1 MKLRF
6 KIAMYVLVPLVVVAI
21 FVATIGRVQ
30 TVDISAGTVEQ
41 GLKATAVSIQD
52 TLHLLDKGAPFEV
65 KDGELWKG
73 QINVTQH
80 TDIVDDIMTES
91 SVAVTVFYGDTRYST
106 SLKDENGNRMI
117 GTQASPEIVEAVI
130 TNGGEY
136 IDEELVVAGVEYYGY
151 YRPLWNDEH
160 TEIVG
165 MVFTGM
171 DKGHA
176 DNGARIII
184 TNMLIL
190 IGGISLIAFI
200 ISFISISKM
209 TRDLGLS
216 VRALDSLANGNLNAE
231 VDRRA
236 LKRRDEIG
244 KLMRAVLNLRGQMK
258 EVIGAIIEKGDAVQL
273 AAQQVNEQT
282 DEGAKAIGQV
292 DMAVSE
298 ISEGATS
305 QATETQSATENVIIM
320 GEMVEQTREEVET
333 LLAHAEEM
341 QAAGDV
347 ATQAL
352 DELDEINGQTKKAI
366 DVIYEQTHTT
376 NESALRIREV
386 TKMIT
391 GIAEE
396 TNLLSLNASIEAARA
411 GEQGRGFAVV
421 AAQIQKLAEQSNA
434 STKEIA
440 QIINELMEDSEKA
453 VATMDEVKEIMDAQN
468 EKVLRAGE
476 AFSQVKAGIDAS
488 IKGVEAIEEKTI
500 KLDDARA
507 NVIDIV
513 QNLTAIAEENAAA
526 TEETS
531 ASVTEVTAIVEDI
544 AQNAQKMNTYATD
557 LKDKT
562 NVFYM

>member
-21 FVATIGRVQ
+21 FVATIGRAQ

-52 TLHLLDKGAPFEV
+52 TLHLLDEGAPFEV

-73 QINVTQH
+73 QVNVTQH

-91 SVAVTVFYGDTRYST
+91 SVAVTIFYGDTRYST
-106 SLKDENGNRMI
+106 SLMDENGNRMI
-117 GTQASPEIVEAVI
+117 GTQAKPEIVEAVI

-136 IDEELVVAGVEYYGY
+136 IDEELEIAGVEYYGY

-165 MVFTGM
+165 MVFAGM

-184 TNMLIL
+184 TNMLVL

-273 AAQQVNEQT
+273 AAQQVDEQT
-282 DEGAKAIGQV
+282 NEAAKAIGQV

-440 QIINELMEDSEKA
+440 QIINVLMEDSEKA

-468 EKVLRAGE
+468 EKVVRAGE

-526 TEETS
+526 TQETS

-544 AQNAQKMNTYATD
+544 AQNAQKMNTYATE

>member
-21 FVATIGRVQ
+21 FVATIGRAQ

-52 TLHLLDKGAPFEV
+52 TLHLLDEGAPFEV

-73 QINVTQH
+73 QVNVTQH

-91 SVAVTVFYGDTRYST
+91 TVAVTVFYGDTRYST

-136 IDEELVVAGVEYYGY
+136 IDEELEIAGVEYYGY

-160 TEIVG
+160 TEIIG

-171 DKGHA
+171 DKEHA

-184 TNMLIL
+184 TNMLVL

-258 EVIGAIIEKGDAVQL
+258 EVIGAIIEKSDAVQE

-440 QIINELMEDSEKA
+440 QIINVLMEDSEKA

-468 EKVLRAGE
+468 EKVVRAGE

-488 IKGVEAIEEKTI
+488 IKGVESIEEKTI

-544 AQNAQKMNTYATD
+544 AQNAQKMNNYATE

-562 NVFYM
+562 SVFYM

>member
-6 KIAMYVLVPLVVVAI
+6 KIAMYVLLPLVTVAV
-21 FVATIGRVQ
+21 FVATIGRSQ

-52 TLHLLDKGAPFEV
+52 TLHLLDEGEPFEV
-65 KDGELWKG
+65 KDGALWKG
-73 QINVTQH
+73 HVNVTEH
-80 TDIVDDIMTES
+80 VEIVDDIMAES
-91 SVAVTVFYGDTRYST
+91 SVAVTIFYGDTRYST
-106 SLKDENGNRMI
+106 SLKDESGNRMI
-117 GTQASPEIVEAVI
+117 GTQADPAIVEAVI

-136 IDEELVVAGVEYYGY
+136 IDEDIVIAGVEYYGY

-184 TNMLIL
+184 TNMLVL
-190 IGGISLIAFI
+190 SGGISLIAFI

-216 VRALDSLANGNLNAE
+216 VKALDSLANGNLNAE

-282 DEGAKAIGQV
+282 DEAAKAIGQV

-513 QNLTAIAEENAAA
+513 QNLTAIAEENAAS
-526 TEETS
+526 TQETS

>member
-52 TLHLLDKGAPFEV
+52 TLHLLDEGAPFEV

-91 SVAVTVFYGDTRYST
+91 SVAVTIFYGDTRYST
-106 SLKDENGNRMI
+106 SLMDENGNRMI
-117 GTQASPEIVEAVI
+117 GTQAKPEIVEAVI

-136 IDEELVVAGVEYYGY
+136 IDEELEIAGVEYYGY

-171 DKGHA
+171 DKEHA

-184 TNMLIL
+184 TNMLVL

-273 AAQQVNEQT
+273 AAQQVDEQT
-282 DEGAKAIGQV
+282 NEAAKAIGQV

-440 QIINELMEDSEKA
+440 QIINVLMEDSEKA

-468 EKVLRAGE
+468 EKVVRAGE

-526 TEETS
+526 TQETS

-544 AQNAQKMNTYATD
+544 AQNAQKMNTYATE

>member
-21 FVATIGRVQ
+21 FVATIGRAQ

-52 TLHLLDKGAPFEV
+52 TLHLLDEGAPFEV

-117 GTQASPEIVEAVI
+117 GTQAKPEIVEAVI

-136 IDEELVVAGVEYYGY
+136 IDEELEIAGVEYYGY
-151 YRPLWNDEH
+151 YRPLWNDAH

-171 DKGHA
+171 DKEHA

-184 TNMLIL
+184 TNMLVL

-273 AAQQVNEQT
+273 AAQQVDEQT
-282 DEGAKAIGQV
+282 NEAAKAIGQV

-440 QIINELMEDSEKA
+440 QIINVLMEDSEKA

-544 AQNAQKMNTYATD
+544 AQNAQKMNTYATE

>member
-6 KIAMYVLVPLVVVAI
+6 KIAMYVLVPLLVVAG
-21 FVATIGRVQ
+21 VVSTMGYKQ
-30 TVDISAGTVEQ
+30 TVDINALTIEQ

-52 TLHLLDKGAPFEV
+52 TLHLLDEGKPFEV
-65 KDGELWKG
+65 KDGALWKG
-73 QINVTQH
+73 DVNVTEH
-80 TDIVDDIMTES
+80 TEIVDDIMAES
-91 SVAVTVFYGDTRYST
+91 SVAVTIFYGDTRYAT
-106 SLKDENGNRMI
+106 SLTDAEGNRLI
-117 GTQASPEIVEAVI
+117 GSQADPEVVEAVI

-136 IDEELVVAGVEYYGY
+136 INEDLVIEGVAYYGY

-165 MVFTGM
+165 IVFTGM
-171 DKGHA
+171 DKVHA
-176 DNGARIII
+176 DEGALTII
-184 TNMLIL
+184 TNMMVL
-190 IGGISLIAFI
+190 IGGVSLIAFI

-216 VRALDSLANGNLNAE
+216 VKALDSLANGNLNAD

-258 EVIGAIIEKGDAVQL
+258 EVIGAIIEKSDAVQL
-273 AAQQVNEQT
+273 SAEQIDEQT
-282 DEGAKAIGQV
+282 NEGAKAIGQV

-305 QATETQSATENVIIM
+305 QATETQSATENVIVM

-341 QAAGDV
+341 QAAGDM

-366 DVIYEQTHTT
+366 EVIYEQTHTT
-376 NESALRIREV
+376 NESALRIRDV

-440 QIINELMEDSEKA
+440 QIVNVLIDDSKKA
-453 VATMDEVKEIMDAQN
+453 VETMNEVKEIMDAQN
-468 EKVLRAGE
+468 EKVEKAGE

-488 IKGVEAIEEKTI
+488 IKGVESIEEKTI

-526 TEETS
+526 TQETS

-544 AQNAQKMNTYATD
+544 AENAQKMNTYATE

>member
-1 MKLRF
+1 MKLKA
-6 KIAMYVLVPLVVVAI
+6 KISMYVLLPLVFVALVVATMGSAQTKAI
-21 FVATIGRVQ
+21 NAWTIE
-30 TVDISAGTVEQ
+30 DC
-41 GLKATAVSIQD
+41 LKATAISIQD
-52 TLHLLDKGAPFEV
+52 TLHLLGGDAEFEI
-65 KDGELWKG
+65 KDGALWKG
-73 QINVTQH
+73 DVNVTEH
-80 TDIVDDIMTES
+80 TEIVDDIKEGT
-91 SVAVTVFYGDTRYST
+91 SVAVTVFYGDTRYVT
-106 SLKDENGNRMI
+106 AITDAEGNRAI
-117 GTQASPEIVEAVI
+117 GTQADPAIVEAVI

-136 IDEELVVAGVEYYGY
+136 IDEELVIEGVEYYGFY
-151 YRPLWNDEH
+151 MPLYSADNSKV
-160 TEIVG
+160 IG
-165 MVFTGM
+165 MVFAGM
-171 DKGHA
+171 DKEHA
-176 DNGARIII
+176 DAGADTIIMY
-184 TNMLIL
+184 MLIL
-190 IGGISLIAFI
+190 IALVSVIAFI

-209 TRDLGLS
+209 TRDLRSS
-216 VRALDSLANGNLNAE
+216 VKALDELANGNLNADI
-231 VDRRA
+231 DRRA
-236 LKRRDEIG
+236 LKRKDEIG

-258 EVIGAIIEKGDAVQL
+258 EVIGAIIEKGEAVQI
-273 AAQQVNEQT
+273 AAQQINDETEQ
-282 DEGAKAIGQV
+282 AARAIGQV
-292 DMAVSE
+292 DQAVSE
-298 ISEGATS
+298 ISEGANS
-305 QATETQSATENVIIM
+305 QASETQKATENVIIM

-341 QAAGDV
+341 QAAGEV
-347 ATQAL
+347 ATQTL

-376 NESALRIREV
+376 NESAMRIREV

-421 AAQIQKLAEQSNA
+421 AAQIQKLAEQSNS

-440 QIINELMEDSEKA
+440 QIINVLMEDSEKA
-453 VATMDEVKEIMDAQN
+453 VATMDEVKEIMAAQS
-468 EKVLRAGE
+468 EKVERAGD

-513 QNLTAIAEENAAA
+513 QSLTAIAEENAAS
-526 TEETS
+526 TQETS

-544 AQNAQKMNTYATD
+544 AQNASKMNTYATE

>member
-52 TLHLLDKGAPFEV
+52 TLHLLDEGAPFEV

-80 TDIVDDIMTES
+80 TDIVDDIMKES
-91 SVAVTVFYGDTRYST
+91 SVAVTIFYGDTRYST
-106 SLKDENGNRMI
+106 SLMDENGNRMI
-117 GTQASPEIVEAVI
+117 GTQAKPEIVEAVI

-136 IDEELVVAGVEYYGY
+136 IDEELEIAGVEYYGY

-171 DKGHA
+171 DKEHA

-184 TNMLIL
+184 TNMLVL

-273 AAQQVNEQT
+273 AAQQVDEQT
-282 DEGAKAIGQV
+282 NEAAKAIGQV

-440 QIINELMEDSEKA
+440 QIINVLMEDSEKA

-468 EKVLRAGE
+468 EKVVRAGE

-526 TEETS
+526 TQETS

-544 AQNAQKMNTYATD
+544 AQNAQKMNTYATE

>member
-6 KIAMYVLVPLVVVAI
+6 KIAMYVLLPLIVIAI
-21 FVATIGRVQ
+21 FVSTIGYQQ
-30 TVDISAGTVEQ
+30 TVMINARTIEE
-41 GLKATAVSIQD
+41 GLKATAISIQD
-52 TLHLLDKGAPFEV
+52 TLHLLGGDAKFEV
-65 KDGELWKG
+65 RDGALWKG
-73 QINVTQH
+73 DVNITEH
-80 TDIVDDIMTES
+80 TEIVDDIRSQTA
-91 SVAVTVFYGDTRYST
+91 VAITIFYGDTRYAT
-106 SLKDENGNRMI
+106 AITDAEGNRAI
-117 GTQASPEIVEAVI
+117 GTQAEPEIIEAVV
-130 TNGGEY
+130 TNKGEY
-136 IDEELVVAGVEYYGY
+136 IDEELVLEGVEYYGY
-151 YRPLWNDEH
+151 YIPLYSADNSEV
-160 TEIVG
+160 IG
-165 MVFTGM
+165 MIFAGM
-171 DKGHA
+171 DKTHA
-176 DNGARIII
+176 NEGANTIIM
-184 TNMLIL
+184 NMLIL
-190 IGGISLIAFI
+190 ICVISVIAFI

-216 VRALDSLANGNLNAE
+216 VKALDSLANGNLNAE

-258 EVIGAIIEKGDAVQL
+258 EVIGAIMEKGEAVQV
-273 AAQQVNEQT
+273 AANQIDEQT
-282 DEGAKAIGQV
+282 DQTAKAIGQV

-305 QATETQSATENVIIM
+305 QASETQRATENVIVM

-341 QAAGDV
+341 QAAGEV

-352 DELDEINGQTKKAI
+352 DDLDEINGQTKKAI

-421 AAQIQKLAEQSNA
+421 AAQIQKLAEQSNT

-440 QIINELMEDSEKA
+440 KIINELMEDSEKA
-453 VATMDEVKEIMDAQN
+453 VATMNEVKEIMDAQS
-468 EKVLRAGE
+468 EKVERAGE

-500 KLDDARA
+500 RLDDARA

-513 QNLTAIAEENAAA
+513 QNLTAIAEENAAS

-544 AQNAQKMNTYATD
+544 AQNAQKMNAYATE

-562 NVFYM
+562 TVFHM

>member
-1 MKLRF
+1 MKLKA
-6 KIAMYVLVPLVVVAI
+6 KISMYVLLPLLFVGIVVATMGSAQTKAI
-21 FVATIGRVQ
+21 NAWTI
-30 TVDISAGTVEQ
+30 EEC
-41 GLKATAVSIQD
+41 LKATAISIQD
-52 TLHLLDKGAPFEV
+52 TLHLLGGDAEFEI
-65 KDGELWKG
+65 KDGALWKG
-73 QINVTQH
+73 DVNVSEH
-80 TDIVDDIMTES
+80 TEIVDDIKDGS
-91 SVAVTVFYGDTRYST
+91 SVVVTIFYGDTRYVT
-106 SLKDENGNRMI
+106 SVTDAEGNRSL
-117 GTQASPEIVEAVI
+117 GTQADSAIAEEVI
-130 TNGGEY
+130 TNGNEY
-136 IDEELVVAGVEYYGY
+136 IDEALILEGVEYYGY
-151 YRPLWNDEH
+151 YMPLYSADNS
-160 TEIVG
+160 EIIG
-165 MVFTGM
+165 MVFAGM
-171 DKGHA
+171 DKTHA
-176 DNGARIII
+176 DAGADTII
-184 TNMLIL
+184 MYMMIL
-190 IGGISLIAFI
+190 IALVSVIAFI

-209 TRDLGLS
+209 TRDLRSS
-216 VRALDSLANGNLNAE
+216 VKALDELANGNLSADI
-231 VDRRA
+231 DRRA
-236 LKRRDEIG
+236 LKRKDEIG

-258 EVIGAIIEKGDAVQL
+258 EVIGAIIEKGEAVQI
-273 AAQQVNEQT
+273 AAQQINDETDQT
-282 DEGAKAIGQV
+282 AKAIGQV

-305 QATETQSATENVIIM
+305 QASETQKATENVIIM

-333 LLAHAEEM
+333 LLAHAQEM
-341 QAAGDV
+341 QAAGEV
-347 ATQAL
+347 ATQTL

-376 NESALRIREV
+376 NESAMRIREV

-421 AAQIQKLAEQSNA
+421 AAQIQKLAEQSNT

-453 VATMDEVKEIMDAQN
+453 VATMDEVKEIMDAQS
-468 EKVLRAGE
+468 EKVERAGE
-476 AFSQVKAGIDAS
+476 AFGMVKAGIDAS

-500 KLDDARA
+500 RLDDARA

-513 QNLTAIAEENAAA
+513 QNLTAIAEENAAS
-526 TEETS
+526 TQQTS

-544 AQNAQKMNTYATD
+544 SQNASKMNAYASD

>member
-6 KIAMYVLVPLVVVAI
+6 KIAMYVLLPLLVIAI
-21 FVATIGRVQ
+21 FVSTIGYQQ
-30 TVDISAGTVEQ
+30 TVMINARTIEE
-41 GLKATAVSIQD
+41 GLKATAISIQD
-52 TLHLLDKGAPFEV
+52 TLHLLGGDAKFEV
-65 KDGELWKG
+65 KDGALWKG
-73 QINVTQH
+73 SVNITEH
-80 TDIVDDIMTES
+80 TEIVDDIRSQTA
-91 SVAVTVFYGDTRYST
+91 VAITIFYGDTRYAT
-106 SLKDENGNRMI
+106 AITDAEGNRAI
-117 GTQASPEIVEAVI
+117 GTQAEPEIVEAVI
-130 TNGGEY
+130 TNKGEY
-136 IDEELVVAGVEYYGY
+136 IDEELVIEGVEYYGY
-151 YRPLWNDEH
+151 YIPLYSADNS
-160 TEIVG
+160 EIIG
-165 MVFTGM
+165 MVFAGM
-171 DKGHA
+171 DKAHA
-176 DNGARIII
+176 NEGANTIIM
-184 TNMLIL
+184 NMLIL
-190 IGGISLIAFI
+190 ICAISVIAFI

-216 VRALDSLANGNLNAE
+216 VKALDSLANGNLNAD

-258 EVIGAIIEKGDAVQL
+258 EVIGAIIEKGEAVQI
-273 AAQQVNEQT
+273 AAKQIDEQT
-282 DEGAKAIGQV
+282 DQTAKAIGQV

-305 QATETQSATENVIIM
+305 QATETQKATENVIVM

-376 NESALRIREV
+376 NESAMRIREV

-421 AAQIQKLAEQSNA
+421 AAQIQKLAEQSNS

-440 QIINELMEDSEKA
+440 KIINELMEDSEKA
-453 VATMDEVKEIMDAQN
+453 VETMNEVKEIMDAQS
-468 EKVLRAGE
+468 EKVERAGE

-500 KLDDARA
+500 RLDDARA

-513 QNLTAIAEENAAA
+513 QNLTAIAEENAAS
-526 TEETS
+526 TQETS

-562 NVFYM
+562 TVFHL

>member
-21 FVATIGRVQ
+21 FVATIGRAQ

-52 TLHLLDKGAPFEV
+52 TLHLLDEGAPFEV

-91 SVAVTVFYGDTRYST
+91 SVAVTIFYGDTRYST
-106 SLKDENGNRMI
+106 SLMDENGNRMI
-117 GTQASPEIVEAVI
+117 GTQADPAIVEAVI

-136 IDEELVVAGVEYYGY
+136 IDEELEIAGVEYYGY

-165 MVFTGM
+165 MVFAGM

-184 TNMLIL
+184 TNMLVL

-258 EVIGAIIEKGDAVQL
+258 EVIGAIIEKGDAVQF
-273 AAQQVNEQT
+273 AAQQVDEQT
-282 DEGAKAIGQV
+282 NEAAKAIGQV

-440 QIINELMEDSEKA
+440 QIINVLMEDSEKA

-468 EKVLRAGE
+468 EKVVRAGE

-526 TEETS
+526 TQETS

>member
-1 MKLRF
+1 MNLRA

-21 FVATIGRVQ
+21 CVATIGRVQ

-52 TLHLLDKGAPFEV
+52 TLHLLDEGEPFEV
-65 KDGELWKG
+65 KDGVLWKG
-73 QINVTQH
+73 HVNVTEH
-80 TDIVDDIMTES
+80 TDIVDDIMNDS
-91 SVAVTVFYGDTRYST
+91 SVAVTIFYGDTRYCT

-117 GTQASPEIVEAVI
+117 GTPAKPEIVEAVI

-136 IDEELVVAGVEYYGY
+136 IDEELVIGGEDYYGY

-165 MVFTGM
+165 MVFAGM
-171 DKGHA
+171 GKANA
-176 DNGARIII
+176 DNSARIII
-184 TNMLIL
+184 TNMLLL

-216 VRALDSLANGNLNAE
+216 VKALDSLANGNLNAD

-258 EVIGAIIEKGDAVQL
+258 EVIGAIIEKGEAVQI
-273 AAQQVNEQT
+273 AAQQINDETDQT
-282 DEGAKAIGQV
+282 AKAIGQV

-305 QATETQSATENVIIM
+305 QATETQRATENVIVM

-376 NESALRIREV
+376 NESAMRIREV

-440 QIINELMEDSEKA
+440 QIINVLMEDSEKA
-453 VATMDEVKEIMDAQN
+453 VVTMNEVKEIMDAQN
-468 EKVLRAGE
+468 EKVVRAEE

-500 KLDDARA
+500 RLDDARA

-544 AQNAQKMNTYATD
+544 AQNAQKMNSYATE

>member
-52 TLHLLDKGAPFEV
+52 TLHLLDEGAPFEV

-73 QINVTQH
+73 QVNVTQH

-91 SVAVTVFYGDTRYST
+91 SVAVTIFYGDTRYST
-106 SLKDENGNRMI
+106 SLMDENGNRMI
-117 GTQASPEIVEAVI
+117 GTQAKPEIVEAVI

-136 IDEELVVAGVEYYGY
+136 IDEELEIAGVEYYGY

-171 DKGHA
+171 DKEHA

-184 TNMLIL
+184 TNMLVL

-273 AAQQVNEQT
+273 AAQQVDEQT
-282 DEGAKAIGQV
+282 NEAAKAIGQV

-440 QIINELMEDSEKA
+440 QIINVLMEDSEKA

-468 EKVLRAGE
+468 EKVVRAGE

-526 TEETS
+526 TQETS

-544 AQNAQKMNTYATD
+544 AQNAQKMNTYATE

>member
-1 MKLRF
+1 MKLKA
-6 KIAMYVLVPLVVVAI
+6 KIALYVLVPLVIVAI
-21 FVATIGRVQ
+21 CVATIGRVQ

-52 TLHLLDKGAPFEV
+52 TLHLLDAGAPFEV
-65 KDGELWKG
+65 KDGVLWKG
-73 QINVTQH
+73 DINVTEH
-80 TDIVDDIMTES
+80 VEIVDDIMTES
-91 SVAVTVFYGDTRYST
+91 SVVVTIFYGDTRYCT

-117 GTQASPEIVEAVI
+117 GTQAKPEIVEAVI
-130 TNGGEY
+130 ANGDEY
-136 IDEELVVAGVEYYGY
+136 IDEELVIGGIEYYGY

-171 DKGHA
+171 DKAHA

-190 IGGISLIAFI
+190 ISGISLIAFI

-216 VRALDSLANGNLNAE
+216 VKALDSLANGNLNAE

-258 EVIGAIIEKGDAVQL
+258 EVIGAIIEKSDAVHF
-273 AAQQVNEQT
+273 AAEQIDEQT
-282 DEGAKAIGQV
+282 NEGAKAIGQV

-320 GEMVEQTREEVET
+320 GEMVEKTREEVET

-376 NESALRIREV
+376 NESAMRIREV

-440 QIINELMEDSEKA
+440 QIINVLMEDSEKA
-453 VATMDEVKEIMDAQN
+453 VATMNEVKEIMDAQN
-468 EKVLRAGE
+468 EKVVRAGE

-488 IKGVEAIEEKTI
+488 IKGVESIEEKTI

-526 TEETS
+526 TQETS

-544 AQNAQKMNTYATD
+544 AQNAQKMNTYATE

>member
-52 TLHLLDKGAPFEV
+52 TLHLLDEGAPFEV

-91 SVAVTVFYGDTRYST
+91 SVAVTIFYGDTRYST
-106 SLKDENGNRMI
+106 SLMDENGNRMI
-117 GTQASPEIVEAVI
+117 GTQAKPEIVEAVI

-136 IDEELVVAGVEYYGY
+136 IDEELEIAGVEYYGY

-171 DKGHA
+171 DKEHA

-184 TNMLIL
+184 TNMLVL

-216 VRALDSLANGNLNAE
+216 VKALDSLANGNLNAE

-282 DEGAKAIGQV
+282 DEAAKAIGQV

-376 NESALRIREV
+376 NESAMRIREV

-440 QIINELMEDSEKA
+440 QIINVLMEDSEKA
-453 VATMDEVKEIMDAQN
+453 VTTMNEVKEIMDAQN
-468 EKVLRAGE
+468 EKVVRAGE

-526 TEETS
+526 TQETS

>member
-21 FVATIGRVQ
+21 FVATIGRAQ

-52 TLHLLDKGAPFEV
+52 TLHLLDEGAPFEV

-73 QINVTQH
+73 QVNVTQH

-91 SVAVTVFYGDTRYST
+91 SVAVTIFYGDTRYST

-117 GTQASPEIVEAVI
+117 GTQAKPEIVEAVI
-130 TNGGEY
+130 TNGDEY
-136 IDEELVVAGVEYYGY
+136 IDEELEIAGVEYYGY

-184 TNMLIL
+184 TNMLVL

-216 VRALDSLANGNLNAE
+216 VRALDSLANGNLNAD

-258 EVIGAIIEKGDAVQL
+258 EVIGAIIEKGDAVQE
-273 AAQQVNEQT
+273 AAQQVDEQT
-282 DEGAKAIGQV
+282 NEAAKAIGQV

-341 QAAGDV
+341 QAAGEV
-347 ATQAL
+347 ATQTL

-376 NESALRIREV
+376 NESAMRIREV

-391 GIAEE
+391 NIAEE

-468 EKVLRAGE
+468 EKVVRAGE

-500 KLDDARA
+500 RLDDARA

-544 AQNAQKMNTYATD
+544 AQNAQRMNVYATE
-557 LKDKT
+557 LKGKT
-562 NVFYM
+562 TLFHM

>member
-1 MKLRF
+1 MKLKA
-6 KIAMYVLVPLVVVAI
+6 KISMYVLLPLVFVAVVVA
-21 FVATIGRVQ
+21 TLGHTQ
-30 TVDISAGTVEQ
+30 TVAINAGTIEEC
-41 GLKATAVSIQD
+41 LKATAISIQD
-52 TLHLLDKGAPFEV
+52 TLHLLGGDAPFEV
-65 KDGELWKG
+65 KDGALWKG
-73 QINVTQH
+73 NVNISEH
-80 TDIVDDIMTES
+80 TEIVDDIKEGS
-91 SVAVTVFYGDTRYST
+91 SVAITVFYGDTRYLT
-106 SLKDENGNRMI
+106 SVTDAEGNRSL
-117 GTQASPEIVEAVI
+117 GTHADPVIVEAVI

-136 IDEELVVAGVEYYGY
+136 IDESLVLEGVDYYGY
-151 YRPLWNDEH
+151 YMPLYSADNS
-160 TEIVG
+160 EIVG
-165 MVFTGM
+165 MVFAGM
-171 DKGHA
+171 DKVHA
-176 DNGARIII
+176 NEGADTIILY
-184 TNMLIL
+184 MLVL
-190 IGGISLIAFI
+190 VALVSVVAFI

-209 TRDLGLS
+209 TRDLRTS
-216 VRALDSLANGNLNAE
+216 VKALDELANGNLNAD
-231 VDRRA
+231 VDRRS
-236 LKRRDEIG
+236 LKRKDEIG
-244 KLMRAVLNLRGQMK
+244 KLMRAVLNLRGEMK
-258 EVIGAIIEKGDAVQL
+258 EVIGAIIEKGEAVQI
-273 AAQQVNEQT
+273 AAQQINDETDQT
-282 DEGAKAIGQV
+282 AKAIGQV

-305 QATETQSATENVIIM
+305 QATETQKATENVIVM
-320 GEMVEQTREEVET
+320 GEMVEQTREEVES

-341 QAAGDV
+341 QAAGEV

-376 NESALRIREV
+376 NESAMRIREV

-421 AAQIQKLAEQSNA
+421 AAQIQKLAEQSNS

-440 QIINELMEDSEKA
+440 KIINELMEDSEKA
-453 VATMDEVKEIMDAQN
+453 VETMNDVKEIMDAQN
-468 EKVLRAGE
+468 EKVVRAGE

-500 KLDDARA
+500 RLDDARA

-513 QNLTAIAEENAAA
+513 QNLTAIAEENAAS
-526 TEETS
+526 TQETS

-544 AQNAQKMNTYATD
+544 AQNAQKMNTYATE

>member
-1 MKLRF
+1 
-6 KIAMYVLVPLVVVAI
+6 
-21 FVATIGRVQ
+21 
-30 TVDISAGTVEQ
+30 
-41 GLKATAVSIQD
+41 
-52 TLHLLDKGAPFEV
+52 
-65 KDGELWKG
+65 
-73 QINVTQH
+73 
-80 TDIVDDIMTES
+80 
-91 SVAVTVFYGDTRYST
+91 
-106 SLKDENGNRMI
+106 
-117 GTQASPEIVEAVI
+117 
-130 TNGGEY
+130 
-136 IDEELVVAGVEYYGY
+136 
-151 YRPLWNDEH
+151 
-160 TEIVG
+160 
-165 MVFTGM
+165 
-171 DKGHA
+171 
-176 DNGARIII
+176 
-184 TNMLIL
+184 
-190 IGGISLIAFI
+190 
-200 ISFISISKM
+200 
-209 TRDLGLS
+209 
-216 VRALDSLANGNLNAE
+216 
-231 VDRRA
+231 
-236 LKRRDEIG
+236 
-244 KLMRAVLNLRGQMK
+244 
-258 EVIGAIIEKGDAVQL
+258 
-273 AAQQVNEQT
+273 
-282 DEGAKAIGQV
+282 
-292 DMAVSE
+292 MAVSE

-341 QAAGDV
+341 KAAGDV

-440 QIINELMEDSEKA
+440 QIINVLMEDSEKA
-453 VATMDEVKEIMDAQN
+453 VTTMNEVKEIMDAQN
-468 EKVLRAGE
+468 EKVVRAGE

-544 AQNAQKMNTYATD
+544 AQNAQKMNTYATE

>member
-52 TLHLLDKGAPFEV
+52 TLHLLDEGAPFEV

-73 QINVTQH
+73 QVNVTQH

-91 SVAVTVFYGDTRYST
+91 SVAVTIFYGDTRYST
-106 SLKDENGNRMI
+106 SLMDENGNRMI
-117 GTQASPEIVEAVI
+117 GTQAKPEIVEAVI

-136 IDEELVVAGVEYYGY
+136 IDEELEIAGVEYYGY

-171 DKGHA
+171 DKEHA

-184 TNMLIL
+184 TNMLVL

-282 DEGAKAIGQV
+282 DEAAKAIGQV

-376 NESALRIREV
+376 NESAMRIREV

-440 QIINELMEDSEKA
+440 QIINVLMEDSEKA
-453 VATMDEVKEIMDAQN
+453 VTTMNEVKAIMDAQN
-468 EKVLRAGE
+468 EKVVRAGE

-526 TEETS
+526 TQETS

>member
-52 TLHLLDKGAPFEV
+52 TLHLLDEGAPFEV

-91 SVAVTVFYGDTRYST
+91 SVAVTIFYGDTRYST
-106 SLKDENGNRMI
+106 SLMDENGNRMI
-117 GTQASPEIVEAVI
+117 GTQAKPEIVEAVI

-136 IDEELVVAGVEYYGY
+136 IDEELEIAGVEYYGY

-171 DKGHA
+171 DKEHA

-184 TNMLIL
+184 TNMLVL

-282 DEGAKAIGQV
+282 DEAAKAIGQV

-376 NESALRIREV
+376 NESAMRIREV

-440 QIINELMEDSEKA
+440 QIINVLMEDSEKA
-453 VATMDEVKEIMDAQN
+453 VTTMNEVKAIMDAQN
-468 EKVLRAGE
+468 EKVVRAGE

-526 TEETS
+526 TQETS

>member
-52 TLHLLDKGAPFEV
+52 TLHLLDEGAPFEV

-73 QINVTQH
+73 KINVTQH

-91 SVAVTVFYGDTRYST
+91 SVAVTIFYGDTRYST

-117 GTQASPEIVEAVI
+117 GTQAKPEIVEAVI

-136 IDEELVVAGVEYYGY
+136 IDEELEIAGEEYYGY

-171 DKGHA
+171 DKEHA

-184 TNMLIL
+184 TNMLVL

-258 EVIGAIIEKGDAVQL
+258 EVIGAIIEKGDAVQF
-273 AAQQVNEQT
+273 AAQQVDEQT
-282 DEGAKAIGQV
+282 DEAAKAIGQV

-376 NESALRIREV
+376 NESAMRIREV

-440 QIINELMEDSEKA
+440 QIINVLMEDSEKA
-453 VATMDEVKEIMDAQN
+453 VTTMNEVKAIMDAQN
-468 EKVLRAGE
+468 EKVVRAGE

-526 TEETS
+526 TQETS

>member
-6 KIAMYVLVPLVVVAI
+6 KIAMYVLVPLLIVAAVVS
-21 FVATIGRVQ
+21 TMGYKQ
-30 TVDISAGTVEQ
+30 TVDINALTIEQ

-52 TLHLLDKGAPFEV
+52 TLHLLDEGKPFEV
-65 KDGELWKG
+65 RDGVLWKG
-73 QINVTQH
+73 DVNVTEQ
-80 TDIVDDIMTES
+80 TDIVDDIMAES
-91 SVAVTVFYGDTRYST
+91 SVAVTIFYGDTRYVT
-106 SLKDENGNRMI
+106 SLKDAEGNRLT
-117 GTQASPEIVEAVI
+117 GTKADPEVVEAVI

-136 IDEELVVAGVEYYGY
+136 INEDLVIEGVAYYGY

-165 MVFTGM
+165 IVFTGM
-171 DKGHA
+171 DKVHA
-176 DNGARIII
+176 DEGALTII
-184 TNMLIL
+184 TNMMVLIA
-190 IGGISLIAFI
+190 GVSLIAFI

-216 VRALDSLANGNLNAE
+216 VKALDSLANGNLNAD

-258 EVIGAIIEKGDAVQL
+258 EVIGAIIEKSDAVHF
-273 AAQQVNEQT
+273 AAEQVDEQT
-282 DEGAKAIGQV
+282 NEGAKAIGQV

-341 QAAGDV
+341 QAAGDM

-366 DVIYEQTHTT
+366 EVIYEQTHTT

-440 QIINELMEDSEKA
+440 QIVNVLIDDSKKA
-453 VATMDEVKEIMDAQN
+453 VATMDEVKEIMDTQN
-468 EKVLRAGE
+468 EKVEKAGE

-488 IKGVEAIEEKTI
+488 IKGVESIEEKTI

-526 TEETS
+526 TQQTS

-544 AQNAQKMNTYATD
+544 AQNAQKMNTYAAE

>member
-1 MKLRF
+1 MKLKM
-6 KIAMYVLVPLVVVAI
+6 KISMYVLVPLVFVAVVVA
-21 FVATIGRVQ
+21 TMGHPQ
-30 TVDISAGTVEQ
+30 TVAISARTVEQ

-52 TLHLLDKGAPFEV
+52 TLHLLDEGAAFEV
-65 KDGELWKG
+65 KDGALWKG
-73 QINVTQH
+73 DVNVTEH
-80 TDIVDDIMTES
+80 VEIVDDIMTES
-91 SVAVTVFYGDTRYST
+91 SVAITIFYGDTRYCT
-106 SLKDENGNRMI
+106 SLLDENGNRMI
-117 GTQASPEIVEAVI
+117 GTQAEPEIVEAVI

-136 IDEELVVAGVEYYGY
+136 IDEELVISGVEYYGY

-165 MVFTGM
+165 MVFAGM
-171 DKGHA
+171 DKEHA
-176 DNGARIII
+176 DEGADTIIFY
-184 TNMLIL
+184 MLIL
-190 IGGISLIAFI
+190 IALVSIVAFI
-200 ISFISISKM
+200 LSFISISKM
-209 TRDLGLS
+209 TRDLRSS
-216 VRALDSLANGNLNAE
+216 VKALDELANGNLSAE
-231 VDRRA
+231 IDRRA
-236 LKRRDEIG
+236 LKRKDEIG

-258 EVIGAIIEKGDAVQL
+258 EVIGAIIEKGEAVQV
-273 AAQQVNEQT
+273 AAEQISEET
-282 DEGAKAIGQV
+282 DQTAKAIGQV

-305 QATETQSATENVIIM
+305 QASETQRATENVIVM

-341 QAAGDV
+341 QAAGEV
-347 ATQAL
+347 ATQTL

-376 NESALRIREV
+376 NESALRISEV
-386 TKMIT
+386 TKIIT

-421 AAQIQKLAEQSNA
+421 AAQIQKLAEQSNS

-440 QIINELMEDSEKA
+440 KIINELMEDSEKA
-453 VATMDEVKEIMDAQN
+453 VATMDEVKEIMDAQSK
-468 EKVLRAGE
+468 KVERAGE

-500 KLDDARA
+500 RLDDARA

-526 TEETS
+526 TQETS

-544 AQNAQKMNTYATD
+544 AQNAQKMNTYATE

-562 NVFYM
+562 NLFYM

>member
-52 TLHLLDKGAPFEV
+52 TLHLLDEGEPFEV

-91 SVAVTVFYGDTRYST
+91 SVAVTIFYGDTRYST

-117 GTQASPEIVEAVI
+117 GTQAKPEIVEAVI

-136 IDEELVVAGVEYYGY
+136 IDEALEIAGVEYYGY

-184 TNMLIL
+184 TNMLVL

-273 AAQQVNEQT
+273 SAEQIDEQT
-282 DEGAKAIGQV
+282 NEGAKAIGQV

-366 DVIYEQTHTT
+366 EVIYEQTHTT
-376 NESALRIREV
+376 NESAMRIREV

-421 AAQIQKLAEQSNA
+421 ASQIQKLAEQSNA

-440 QIINELMEDSEKA
+440 QIINVLMEDSEKA
-453 VATMDEVKEIMDAQN
+453 VATMNEVKEIMDAQN
-468 EKVLRAGE
+468 EKVIKAGE

-488 IKGVEAIEEKTI
+488 IKGVESIEEKTI

-526 TEETS
+526 TQETS

-544 AQNAQKMNTYATD
+544 AQNAQKMNNYATE

-562 NVFYM
+562 SVFYM